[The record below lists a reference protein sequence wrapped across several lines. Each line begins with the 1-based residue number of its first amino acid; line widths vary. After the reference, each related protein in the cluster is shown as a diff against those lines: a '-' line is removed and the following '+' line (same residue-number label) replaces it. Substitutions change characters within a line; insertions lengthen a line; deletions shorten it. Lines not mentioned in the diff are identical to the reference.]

1 MRNALLTSSARRQ
14 PQRAEFS
21 LYTPGTKKSMHFLHK
36 KRSAFSPDF
45 VGSDERKFLTFGV
58 TGVIISIESERG
70 ERRKASEK
78 SSKNLLTNRFQ
89 SAIMVI
95 EDKRNERQTATASS
109 QKSSKNLLTS
119 SLKSAIIEVQRG
131 NNTSVSNFSE
141 FEKKFKKP
149 LDKPPKV

>member
-1 MRNALLTSSARRQ
+1 
-14 PQRAEFS
+14 
-21 LYTPGTKKSMHFLHK
+21 
-36 KRSAFSPDF
+36 

-70 ERRKASEK
+70 ERRKASE
-78 SSKNLLTNRFQ
+78 
-89 SAIMVI
+89 
-95 EDKRNERQTATASS
+95 
-109 QKSSKNLLTS
+109 KSSKNLLTS

>member
-1 MRNALLTSSARRQ
+1 MIKRGIAPLFFYSNAECPLDFSGPLTTAAGRI
-14 PQRAEFS
+14 FIIH
-21 LYTPGTKKSMHFLHK
+21 PGTKKSMHFLHK

-109 QKSSKNLLTS
+109 
-119 SLKSAIIEVQRG
+119 
-131 NNTSVSNFSE
+131 
-141 FEKKFKKP
+141 
-149 LDKPPKV
+149 

>member
-1 MRNALLTSSARRQ
+1 
-14 PQRAEFS
+14 
-21 LYTPGTKKSMHFLHK
+21 
-36 KRSAFSPDF
+36 